1 MNPQRPPLDQ
11 VAAEIALLSREL
23 SFTGTLL
30 YEGLEKPMNALKAG
44 RAPRALGLA
53 DQVKEAESLRGS
65 AAEILGE
72 LRLKSAD
79 FAQYGRDFSAPDF
92 PELLRMA
99 ERECAFWQAF
109 CERSQILL
117 KKLALIADLEKLSPL
132 GRAPIQDAWDEVRAL
147 AAAAEAKSE

>member
-92 PELLRMA
+92 PELLHMA